1 MRLKFGNKSLEY
13 TQAEYPK
20 TRVLLIN
27 DEGAMYPIYFDRE
40 AIDKSDAE
48 LFDLAS
54 EKIYQ
59 DNFPNRAE
67 NEKFNA
73 IGERLAK
80 VDDITESATKNLEK
94 IKEQVKLS
102 ASSRLSFL
110 KIMTLLYE
118 KGILTDEELFA
129 TGIFDEELEDTD
141 EIINE
146 QE

>member
-13 TQAEYPK
+13 TQGEHPK

-27 DEGAMYPIYFDRE
+27 DEGAMYPIYFDKE

-48 LFDLAS
+48 LFELAL

-67 NEKFNA
+67 DEKFNA

-80 VDDITESATKNLEK
+80 IDDITEEATTNLEK
-94 IKEQVKLS
+94 VKEQVTMS
-102 ASSRLSFL
+102 VSSRAAFL
-110 KIMTLLYE
+110 QIVMTLYG
-118 KGILTDEELFA
+118 KGLLTDEDLLQTGLFDDEN
-129 TGIFDEELEDTD
+129 DEETLET
-141 EIINE
+141 I
-146 QE
+146 

>member
-13 TQAEYPK
+13 TQGEHPK

-27 DEGAMYPIYFDRE
+27 DEGAMYPIYFDKE

-48 LFDLAS
+48 LFELAL

-67 NEKFNA
+67 DEKFNA

-80 VDDITESATKNLEK
+80 IDDITEEATKNLEK
-94 IKEQVKLS
+94 VKAQVTLS
-102 ASSRLSFL
+102 ASSRVAFL
-110 KIMTLLYE
+110 QVVTTLYG
-118 KGILTDEELFA
+118 KGLLTDEDLLQTGLFDDEVVEETLEL
-129 TGIFDEELEDTD
+129 I
-141 EIINE
+141 
-146 QE
+146 

>member
-13 TQAEYPK
+13 TQGEHPK

-27 DEGAMYPIYFDRE
+27 DEGAMYPIYFDKE

-48 LFDLAS
+48 LFELAL

-67 NEKFNA
+67 DEKFNE
-73 IGERLAK
+73 IGKRLAK
-80 VDDITESATKNLEK
+80 VDDITEEATKNLGK
-94 IKEQVKLS
+94 VKEQVKLS
-102 ASSRLSFL
+102 AASRSSFL
-110 KIMTLLYE
+110 KITVLLYE

-129 TGIFDEELEDTD
+129 TGIFDDESEDSPETD
-141 EIINE
+141 I
-146 QE
+146 